1 MRPAA
6 AVYQKIADPGVKI
19 SLRAHLA
26 ILRGSSFP
34 CGRAEA
40 LTPLV
45 CWTPANKMGT
55 SMTKAA
61 GKGEGNHP
69 HDCFTTGDFKKGK
82 RLGSGAFSTVYLGR
96 CAHPRDPRVEQ
107 GRMYAVKQIVQKSL
121 TPEDRAG
128 LKQEIEILKELDSD
142 LVMKLFAV
150 YENKKFFQLVT
161 ELVEGGELFERIVE
175 KDSYSETEA
184 KKVVYNLIKAVA
196 YVHKHDIVH
205 RDLKPENVSACCPL
219 ETSRA
224 AEVITPSRARAL
236 SRPCDAPR
244 ARAPALSCP
253 RDAPLGSRARIRC
266 RRKGESTRFA
276 VKVQSKTDVKAKH
289 LLGEVS
295 ILRRVADMA
304 ASMAPSN
311 PSGST
316 QISLPTMAPVSR
328 ARGLAATHCSH

>member
-1 MRPAA
+1 MVRPAA
-6 AVYQKIADPGVKI
+6 AVYPKIADPGVKI

-224 AEVITPSRARAL
+224 AEVITPSCARAL
-236 SRPCDAPR
+236 PTGSLGQAGRRLEAQDRGFWLRKASDGGSKHGVRHARLRR
-244 ARAPALSCP
+244 ARDSQ
-253 RDAPLGSRARIRC
+253 
-266 RRKGESTRFA
+266 RRKVRCG
-276 VKVQSKTDVKAKH
+276 
-289 LLGEVS
+289 
-295 ILRRVADMA
+295 
-304 ASMAPSN
+304 
-311 PSGST
+311 
-316 QISLPTMAPVSR
+316 
-328 ARGLAATHCSH
+328 C